1 MPDQALDATER
12 FGEGEDPRAF
22 GEPFGPLY
30 GAQLDRDHA
39 AEPLHLAAGK
49 LVLGVRR
56 QPRIVDAL
64 DLGVL
69 GEPLGDATAV
79 GVVLPHAQCE
89 RLGSPEREPTVERS
103 RYRAHRV
110 LHDAN
115 GRRIAEWLA
124 Q

>member
-22 GEPFGPLY
+22 GEPFGALY

-49 LVLGVRR
+49 LVLGLRR
-56 QPRIVDAL
+56 QPRIVGAL

-79 GVVLPHAQCE
+79 RGP
-89 RLGSPEREPTVERS
+89 
-103 RYRAHRV
+103 RAHA
-110 LHDAN
+110 HCA
-115 GRRIAEWLA
+115 RRPPPAA
-124 Q
+124 APP